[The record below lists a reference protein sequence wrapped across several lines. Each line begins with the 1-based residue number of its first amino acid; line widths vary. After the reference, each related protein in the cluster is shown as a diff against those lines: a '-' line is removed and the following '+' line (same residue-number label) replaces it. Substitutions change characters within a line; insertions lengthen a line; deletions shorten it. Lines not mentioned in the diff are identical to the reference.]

1 MLGCAGTPLRNLLT
15 SHQYMEVSLSV
26 VRSKIFQLIMQSL
39 IINFDTDTPL
49 PHSEGAFLFT
59 DKTLM
64 LSGLMNIEGR
74 TLVISQGSYAEPIF

>member
-1 MLGCAGTPLRNLLT
+1 
-15 SHQYMEVSLSV
+15 MEVSLSV
-26 VRSKIFQLIMQSL
+26 VRSKLIDNA
-39 IINFDTDTPL
+39 IINYFYFDTDTPL

-74 TLVISQGSYAEPIF
+74 TLVISQGMQSPYYYSKLSLG